1 MNGYDGLS
9 HEENRVVN
17 TFTRASPSVAYIQ
30 TVTTAGR
37 RNMFELKG
45 TEVPVG
51 AGTGFLWDDQ
61 VSTLALYYEHE
72 KCVFLIL
79 CIFLSIL
86 T

>member
-1 MNGYDGLS
+1 MIERILSSPAVSTPRNANGYDGLS
-9 HEENRVVN
+9 QEENRVVN

-30 TVTTAGR
+30 TVMTAGR

-61 VSTLALYYEHE
+61 VSKLVL
-72 KCVFLIL
+72 L
-79 CIFLSIL
+79 
-86 T
+86 